1 MFPLLSLL
9 SSSAPPSL
17 SLPTQLLR
25 CLNCRLVND
34 VACSCSLLRFSSFS
48 FACLIW
54 HNFHFLWQR
63 PEVATGWQQQQQSKR
78 GGQAQDTA
86 RKLLS
91 RQHFGCH
98 SLGFCAAAWWH
109 SMPQTDFFPPLLLFF
124 FACILFF
131 NFVKR
136 MPDIVSPSH
145 SSLPTRFVCFWRPPR
160 GTFNVPQGH
169 VIKYVSKAA
178 AGGI

>member
-1 MFPLLSLL
+1 MMSHVVAPSSFLVFLLRMPHLAQFPLSLAAAGSCHWL
-9 SSSAPPSL
+9 ATTTIRRRRRAGHCQEALEPPAFW
-17 SLPTQLLR
+17 LPFVGILRR
-25 CLNCRLVND
+25 CLMTFDAADRI
-34 VACSCSLLRFSSFS
+34 FS
-48 FACLIW
+48 
-54 HNFHFLWQR
+54 
-63 PEVATGWQQQQQSKR
+63 
-78 GGQAQDTA
+78 
-86 RKLLS
+86 
-91 RQHFGCH
+91 
-98 SLGFCAAAWWH
+98 
-109 SMPQTDFFPPLLLFF
+109 PLLLFF

-145 SSLPTRFVCFWRPPR
+145 SSPPTRFVCFWRPPR

>member
-1 MFPLLSLL
+1 MMSHVVAPSSFSLL
-9 SSSAPPSL
+9 SPSHASSGTISTFFG
-17 SLPTQLLR
+17 S
-25 CLNCRLVND
+25 
-34 VACSCSLLRFSSFS
+34 
-48 FACLIW
+48 
-54 HNFHFLWQR
+54 
-63 PEVATGWQQQQQSKR
+63 G
-78 GGQAQDTA
+78 
-86 RKLLS
+86 RKLPLAGNNNNNQKEKARRTLPGS
-91 RQHFGCH
+91 
-98 SLGFCAAAWWH
+98 SWAASILAAIRW
-109 SMPQTDFFPPLLLFF
+109 DFAPLPDDIRWRRPIFFSPLLLFF

-145 SSLPTRFVCFWRPPR
+145 SSPPTRFVCFWRPPR